1 MKHNL
6 ADMRKSNKG
15 GSKISVHNIRR
26 SIVLGRHLM
35 NRISDISRRMNFS
48 TESEFMRYA
57 IRKELDFQARLLYM
71 PQIKQ
76 DGV

>member
-6 ADMRKSNKG
+6 ADMRKSNSG
-15 GSKISVHNIRR
+15 GTKLSVHNIRR

-35 NRISDISRRMNFS
+35 NRISDISRRMDFS

-57 IRKELDFQARLLYM
+57 IRKELDYQAELLYM
-71 PQIKQ
+71 PRTKG